1 MKKIQLIPALVMD
14 QQDIELLNNLP
25 DNMPDNKLKPAQIA
39 TVNAIYWKY
48 IGRNIDNQTP
58 GLPLYEKDRKNEKN
72 WPSGPRM
79 KAHEAKRVVLNW
91 LLMEQKQRDNLAEHF
106 LIACRCRPVYAEFV
120 GKAYEII

>member
-1 MKKIQLIPALVMD
+1 MRKIQLIPALVMD

-25 DNMPDNKLKPAQIA
+25 DNMPENKLKPVQIA
-39 TVNAIYWKY
+39 LVDNIYWKY
-48 IGRNIDNQTP
+48 IGKNIDNQAHGT
-58 GLPLYEKDRKNEKN
+58 PLYEKDRKSEKN

-79 KAHEAKRVVLNW
+79 KRHESKRIVLNW
-91 LLMEQKQRDNLAEHF
+91 LLDEQKQRENLAEHF